1 MWSVGLAKLSKW
13 KFNNVCVLDIESEFK
28 NLLPFSSVVFLWH
41 ADKMHG
47 VGGPSTGGGGGKG
60 DDLMQVKV
68 VFFQNVLWSSYFLT
82 ILWNQKSLKK
92 AILCNILVIWGTP

>member
-1 MWSVGLAKLSKW
+1 
-13 KFNNVCVLDIESEFK
+13 
-28 NLLPFSSVVFLWH
+28 
-41 ADKMHG
+41 MHG

-82 ILWNQKSLKK
+82 IL
-92 AILCNILVIWGTP
+92 